1 LAGAAQDWIGTTRE
15 LPLNRLRKNEQN
27 PNEQDD
33 RMFNATVASIAEDGW
48 IQPMASV
55 VPVGEFD
62 EADPFGWAQFDIVA
76 GHHRFDAAE
85 VLAFESGPCWLLDP
99 ASFDADRQK
108 WAMVKANIVAG
119 RLNPEKFTALY
130 NEMAA
135 RYDGEV
141 LQRLMGFTS
150 QDAFEK
156 LWQGVKSTLP
166 PELAAELE
174 KVRDEVRTVDD
185 LSVVLNRLFREYG
198 ETLPSNVMAFSWGG
212 KEVMWVLAD
221 ARLWKTVSVIKARVL
236 AEGGDMAATLT
247 ELLAERVAV

>member
-1 LAGAAQDWIGTTRE
+1 VAGEDRFGTSVL
-15 LPLNRLRKNEQN
+15 LPLTRLRKNSSN

-33 RMFNATVASIAEDGW
+33 RTFNATVASIAEDGW

-62 EADPFGWAQFDIVA
+62 PADEHGWQWFDIVA

-85 VLAFESGPCWLLDP
+85 VLGMESGPCWLLDP
-99 ASFDADRQK
+99 ASYDADRQK
-108 WAMVKANIVAG
+108 WAMVKSNIIAG
-119 RLNPEKFTALY
+119 RLNPEKFTRLY
-130 NEMAA
+130 SEMAE
-135 RYDGEV
+135 RYDAEV

-156 LWQGVKSTLP
+156 LWQGVRSTLP
-166 PELAAELE
+166 PELVAELD
-174 KVRDEVRTVDD
+174 KVREEVRTVDD

-212 KEVMWVLAD
+212 KEVLWVLAD
-221 ARLWKTVSVIKARVL
+221 DRLWRTVNAVKARVL
-236 AEGGDMAATLT
+236 ADGGDMAAVLND
-247 ELLAERVAV
+247 LLAERVAV